1 MAVGARAQGA
11 APLQVRARAGFR
23 VRVRVR
29 VGVSE
34 EHAHV
39 ASGAARR
46 VLHGRPRGEPQPGAR
61 RGEVVRPKVARPA
74 AADGELEELQRGD
87 LALPPK

>member
-1 MAVGARAQGA
+1 M
-11 APLQVRARAGFR
+11 R
-23 VRVRVR
+23 VR
-29 VGVSE
+29 VSE

-46 VLHGRPRGEPQPGAR
+46 VLHRRPHGEPQPGAR